1 MICTSFN
8 QIALILSV
16 ALCTAAQSYAV
27 QAGYHVLYSYSGK
40 TIPDSIFQAAASG
53 TIGGLIL
60 FGGNIDSTL
69 PSQLSSLQSAYKQS
83 SSYAGAPLLIVTDQE
98 GGQVNRLPG
107 GPTLSAKK
115 VGQASDPA
123 AAASSAGAT
132 VAQGFSTYKV
142 NGNLAPVLG
151 VYRSAGDFLDEYG
164 RSYGMTASL
173 VSKCV
178 GPFISKLQSYGY
190 AATAKHFPGLGAAS
204 SSENTDEAPVTINL
218 SLSELRSVD
227 EVPYQTAIA
236 NGVKMVMPSWAVYP
250 ALDSS
255 RPSGLSSKWL
265 KDELRGRLGFA
276 GVTISDAITAGGLR
290 DYGSISN
297 RAVLAVQAGMDI
309 IVVTG
314 NSPADGATVVSAL
327 ATAVQNGQIASPA
340 FSGSSQRILNLR
352 KALAT

>member
-1 MICTSFN
+1 MFAVLHHIIFISG
-8 QIALILSV
+8 L
-16 ALCTAAQSYAV
+16 ALCAAAQSYTV
-27 QAGYHVLYSYSGK
+27 QAGYHVIYSYSGT
-40 TIPDSIFQAAASG
+40 TIPNSIFQAAASG

-60 FGGNIDSTL
+60 FGGNIDSSL
-69 PSQLSSLQSAYKQS
+69 PSQLSSLQAAYKQS
-83 SSYAGAPLLIVTDQE
+83 SNYAGVPLLIVTDQE

-107 GPTLSAKK
+107 GPASSAKK
-115 VGQASDPA
+115 IGQASDPA
-123 AAASSAGAT
+123 AAAASAGAT

-164 RSYGMTASL
+164 RSYGMTAAL

-204 SSENTDEAPVTINL
+204 SSENTDEVPVTINL

-227 EVPYQTAIA
+227 EAPYQVAIQ

-265 KDELRGRLGFA
+265 KDELRGRLGFN
-276 GVTISDAITAGGLR
+276 GVTVSDAITAGALSNF
-290 DYGSISN
+290 GSISN

-327 ATAVQNGQIASPA
+327 AAAVQNGQIASPA
-340 FSGSSQRILNLR
+340 FSGSSQRILDLR
-352 KALAT
+352 RSLA